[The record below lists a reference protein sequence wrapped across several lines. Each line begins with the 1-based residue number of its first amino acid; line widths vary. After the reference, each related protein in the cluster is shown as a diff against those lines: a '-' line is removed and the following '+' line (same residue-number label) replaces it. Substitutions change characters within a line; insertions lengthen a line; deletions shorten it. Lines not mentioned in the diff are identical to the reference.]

1 MAAEGKREE
10 AGVLLKMFP
19 WEVGTSY
26 LKFYF
31 FFLLEKNWRDDL
43 PCICLSLVLTMGY
56 D

>member
-31 FFLLEKNWRDDL
+31 FFFLKKIGEMIYR
-43 PCICLSLVLTMGY
+43 VFV
-56 D
+56 